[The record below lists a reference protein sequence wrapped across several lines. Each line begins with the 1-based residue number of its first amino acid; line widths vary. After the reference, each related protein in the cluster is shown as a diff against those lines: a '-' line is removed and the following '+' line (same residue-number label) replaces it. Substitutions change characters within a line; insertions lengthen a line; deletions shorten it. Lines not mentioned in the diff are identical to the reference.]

1 VLTFTLCGVH
11 PEDPDDKPH
20 CVCMVEAASSERE
33 EMAYAALA
41 ADLDRELRATNSGYE

>member
-1 VLTFTLCGVH
+1 VH

-20 CVCMVEAASSERE
+20 SVLVVEAASSERE
-33 EMAYAALA
+33 EMAYAAAALA